1 MYLRDGHGGRFN
13 SRDSFARLGNSIG
26 TNTHLTNLEVTI
38 RHGIELDVTHREF
51 FQGLMQNNS
60 IKKIKLLCNG
70 RYTLGRP
77 IINEILKAYWKIGNN
92 NLVDL
97 SIDDINL
104 QNGGE
109 HVLATTL
116 QSCVNLTKLNI
127 TNSGISNEEQQ
138 LHALVDSI
146 RGNDSSLEVLELR
159 GNRIGDAGC
168 LILSDLLFT
177 NLRVLRL
184 ADNGIGNK
192 GAITI
197 ANNLAFIDNNKLREL
212 ILARNPIDI
221 NASDAF
227 SRLLCNTSSIN
238 QTYSSNHTLSQL
250 FLPEHDNPNHLNYLL
265 KLNREANKSYVAMRK
280 LLRYHKLDMEQFFG
294 WDAEG
299 EWTLKGVL
307 PYVVAWFDKAQEAV
321 RMRDRYP
328 DDSDSEEECY
338 VENRK
343 LLEQYTNLQRPCHY
357 SLQFLLVSK

>member
-1 MYLRDGHGGRFN
+1 
-13 SRDSFARLGNSIG
+13 
-26 TNTHLTNLEVTI
+26 
-38 RHGIELDVTHREF
+38 
-51 FQGLMQNNS
+51 MQNNS

-97 SIDDINL
+97 SIDSMNL
-104 QNGGE
+104 QSGE
-109 HVLATTL
+109 VDVLATTL
-116 QSCVNLTKLNI
+116 VSCVNLTKLSL
-127 TNSGISNEEQQ
+127 TNGGISNDEQQ

-168 LILSDLLFT
+168 VILSDLLFT
-177 NLRVLRL
+177 NLQVLRL
-184 ADNGIGNK
+184 ANNDIGNN

-212 ILARNPIDI
+212 VLTHNPIDI
-221 NASDAF
+221 NVSDAF

-238 QTYSSNHTLSQL
+238 QTYFSNHTLSQL

-265 KLNREANKSYVAMRK
+265 KLNRENESYVAMRK
-280 LLRYHKLDMEQFFG
+280 ILRYHSKIDIEPFFG

-299 EWTLKGVL
+299 EWTLKGL

-338 VENRK
+338 VERRK
-343 LLEQYTNLQRPCHY
+343 LLAIYEFAKAMP
-357 SLQFLLVSK
+357 LQFAAASSSIKVGGDKKRKRAGK